1 MAEANGEQGQAKS
14 FTERF
19 GFESDDKAAE
29 AYEAMK
35 RDLGEL
41 KGKARAATE
50 LEKRLAE
57 YEAAEAKRRDAE
69 MTETQKLAERLAAME
84 KQVTERD
91 ALIAAK
97 DRAILTERVF
107 SSKLNGKTP
116 EESAVLRR
124 LLSSAVAGQTFADE
138 AELAELLKPVE
149 VEYDTLRAKLGAGV
163 SAGPGIA
170 VGGGHGLKTVAG
182 SPAAQDFAKLSLVD
196 QIKAGQRLTKG

>member
-1 MAEANGEQGQAKS
+1 MAEANGEHKALH
-14 FTERF
+14 ERY
-19 GFESDDKAAE
+19 GFENEDKMAE
-29 AYEAMK
+29 AFEA
-35 RDLGEL
+35 L
-41 KGKARAATE
+41 KGDVGKYKTEARSAKELTE
-50 LEKRLAE
+50 KLSALET
-57 YEAAEAKRRDAE
+57 AEAKRREAE

-149 VEYDTLRAKLGAGV
+149 VEYDTLRAKFGAGV

-170 VGGGHGLKTVAG
+170 VGGGHGLNAATG
-182 SPAAQDFAKLSLVD
+182 SPAAQDFAKLSLAE
-196 QIKAGQRLTKG
+196 QIKLGQRMTKG